1 MAEFDALLAH
11 LAAVGVSYEAAQ
23 GCIHLVGCR
32 TADHVLETLQAVG
45 RERWRVLFSRR
56 YAGRPYYHEAVSNRT
71 SWEEPDAYK
80 LSSGRVDA
88 ATFSLS
94 LAVVGALSRALDTL
108 QRCGED
114 WPAARDTF
122 ARLLGNVTEQPN
134 EPRYRRLN
142 SGNAKLREAL
152 LRHAGAAELLFL
164 TGWDA
169 AASDGVVLL
178 PDATPLDASRC
189 VLARL
194 TDAQRL
200 TDDTGGDVAQSADD
214 APGEL
219 AAMMHYQRGG
229 VHRCGSC
236 GQLINDGSERA
247 WTGRW
252 DAPVGQYR
260 YACPCGVSL
269 CESCSD
275 NSRPAQNA
283 ECEVPGQ
290 AHCYAPVPPFTS
302 RLQASGA
309 GAASESNPWG
319 ASRAAVSSRSR
330 DRLKERTGH

>member
-11 LAAVGVSYEAAQ
+11 LAAVGVSHEAAQ
-23 GCIHLVGCR
+23 DCIHLVGCR
-32 TADHVLETLQAVG
+32 NADHVLQTLEALG

-80 LSSGRVDA
+80 LSSGRIDV
-88 ATFSLS
+88 ATFLLS
-94 LAVVGALSRALDTL
+94 PAAVDTLSRALGTL

-114 WPAARDTF
+114 WPAARDTL
-122 ARLLGNVTEQPN
+122 ARLLCNVAEHPT

-142 SGNAKLREAL
+142 SGNAKLHDAL
-152 LRHAGAAELLFL
+152 FRHSGAAELLFL
-164 TGWDA
+164 TGWEA

-178 PDATPLDASRC
+178 PDATPLHACRC
-189 VLARL
+189 VLAHL
-194 TDAQRL
+194 TNAQRL

-219 AAMMHYQRGG
+219 AAMVRYQRGG

-236 GQLINDGSERA
+236 GRLINDGSERA

-275 NSRPAQNA
+275 KSLPAQKK
-283 ECEVPGQ
+283 ECEVSGQ

-302 RLQASGA
+302 RLLASGA
-309 GAASESNPWG
+309 SAASESNPWG
-319 ASRAAVSSRSR
+319 ARRIAISSRSR
-330 DRLKERTGH
+330 DRLKERTGL